1 MSTGAEGQS
10 LTVTAPAKVNLFL
23 HITGRRGDGYHLLES
38 LFVFTESG
46 DRITV
51 SPSDRL
57 SFSLSG
63 PFAGALAGGE
73 NNLVVAAAEA
83 LATATGIAPH
93 VALGLEKNLPV
104 AAGIGGGSADAAA
117 TLLALNDF
125 WYLGLSLGEL
135 SAIAIQLGADVPAC
149 LHQKPL
155 FVQGVGEKIREVPL
169 GFEAGILLANPGVE
183 LSTPAV
189 FKAFK
194 EAGSAFDDVLGQGV
208 SPWDSLEVLEQN
220 TRNSLEVPAVA
231 ACPEVAEVLAFLH
244 GLEGVQMV
252 RMSGSGATC
261 FAVFA
266 NRDAAEDARKTAEKC
281 HPDWWFMAD
290 RVVTG

>member
-23 HITGRRGDGYHLLES
+23 HITGRRDDGYHLLES

-57 SFSLSG
+57 SFALSG

-83 LATATGIAPH
+83 LATTAGIAPN
-93 VALGLEKNLPV
+93 VALSLEKNLPV

-125 WYLGLSLGEL
+125 WNLGLSLDEL
-135 SAIAIQLGADVPAC
+135 SEIAIRLGADVPAC
-149 LHQKPL
+149 LYQKPL
-155 FVQGVGEKIREVPL
+155 FVQGVGERVREVPL

-194 EAGSAFDDVLGQGV
+194 EAGSAFDGTLGQGV
-208 SPWDSLEVLEQN
+208 SPWDSLEMLGLN

-231 ACPEVAEVLAFLH
+231 ACPEVAEVLAFLRS
-244 GLEGVQMV
+244 LEGVQMV

-261 FAVFA
+261 FALLESLEA
-266 NRDAAEDARKTAEKC
+266 AAEALKTAEKSQ
-281 HPDWWFMAD
+281 PGWWFMAD